1 MRLHRMR
8 VHAMVGDMTAMKVS
22 GGTGETT
29 ADASAD
35 VREWR
40 ELLARH
46 ADLTCALDRALQ
58 AGHSLG
64 MSEYEV
70 LERLAE
76 LPEHSA
82 KVATIAKS
90 VHLSQSAL
98 SRVIG
103 RLEVA
108 GLVERHMC
116 PEDRRA
122 INVRLTDEGLQRQAE
137 AQPTQRQVLA
147 QRLHAPLIKT
157 CEPVPSV
164 DA

>member
-1 MRLHRMR
+1 
-8 VHAMVGDMTAMKVS
+8 MVTTMTATKVS
-22 GGTGETT
+22 VGTGETN

-35 VREWR
+35 VRGWR

-76 LPEHSA
+76 LPEQSA

-122 INVRLTDEGLQRQAE
+122 INVRLTDEGLERQTE
-137 AQPTQRQVLA
+137 ARPTQRRVLA
-147 QRLHAPLIKT
+147 ERLHAPLVKS
-157 CEPVPSV
+157 CEPVASV
-164 DA
+164 DD

>member
-1 MRLHRMR
+1 MRMHDN
-8 VHAMVGDMTAMKVS
+8 VASMTETKVS
-22 GGTGETT
+22 AGSGETGT
-29 ADASAD
+29 DRESTAD

-46 ADLTCALDRALQ
+46 ADLSCALDRELQ
-58 AGHSLG
+58 AGHALG

-76 LPEHSA
+76 LPEQSA
-82 KVATIAKS
+82 KVQTIAKS

-103 RLEVA
+103 RLETA

-122 INVRLTDEGLQRQAE
+122 VKVRLTDDGLLRQTE
-137 AQPTQRQVLA
+137 AQPTQRRVLA
-147 QRLHAPLIKT
+147 ERLHAPLLKS
-157 CEPVPSV
+157 C
-164 DA
+164 D

>member
-1 MRLHRMR
+1 MRLHRLRMHDN
-8 VHAMVGDMTAMKVS
+8 VPSMTATKVS
-22 GGTGETT
+22 AGPGETR
-29 ADASAD
+29 ADVSAD

-58 AGHSLG
+58 TDHSLG

-76 LPEHSA
+76 LPEQSA

-103 RLEVA
+103 RLETA

-122 INVRLTDEGLQRQAE
+122 VNVRLTDEGLLRQTE
-137 AQPTQRQVLA
+137 AQPTQRRVLA
-147 QRLHAPLIKT
+147 ERLHAPLVKS
-157 CEPVPSV
+157 CQPL
-164 DA
+164 

>member
-1 MRLHRMR
+1 MQMHDN
-8 VHAMVGDMTAMKVS
+8 VPIMTDTKVS
-22 GGTGETT
+22 AETGEI
-29 ADASAD
+29 SAD

-46 ADLTCALDRALQ
+46 ADLSCALDRELQ
-58 AGHSLG
+58 HHGLG

-76 LPEHSA
+76 LPDQYA
-82 KVATIAKS
+82 KVQTIAKS

-103 RLEVA
+103 RLETA
-108 GLVERHMC
+108 GLVERSMC

-122 INVRLTDEGLQRQAE
+122 ITVRLTNEGLVRQTE
-137 AQPTQRQVLA
+137 ALPTQRRVLA
-147 QRLHAPLIKT
+147 DRLHAPLTKT
-157 CEPVPSV
+157 CEL
-164 DA
+164 

>member
-1 MRLHRMR
+1 
-8 VHAMVGDMTAMKVS
+8 MTATKVS
-22 GGTGETT
+22 VGTGETN
-29 ADASAD
+29 AD

-58 AGHSLG
+58 VGHSLG

-76 LPEHSA
+76 LPERSA

-122 INVRLTDEGLQRQAE
+122 INVRLTDEGLQLQGE
-137 AQPTQRQVLA
+137 AQPTQRRVLA
-147 QRLHAPLIKT
+147 ERLHAPLVKS
-157 CEPVPSV
+157 CEPLPSTS
-164 DA
+164 D

>member
-1 MRLHRMR
+1 MR
-8 VHAMVGDMTAMKVS
+8 VHAIVASMTATKVS
-22 GGTGETT
+22 AGPGETS

-58 AGHSLG
+58 AGHELG

-76 LPEHSA
+76 LPEQSA

-103 RLEVA
+103 RLELA

-122 INVRLTDEGLQRQAE
+122 VNVRLTEEGLQRQTE
-137 AQPTQRQVLA
+137 ARPTQRQVLA
-147 QRLHAPLIKT
+147 ERLHAPLVKT
-157 CEPVPSV
+157 CEPIPSV
-164 DA
+164 DG

>member
-1 MRLHRMR
+1 
-8 VHAMVGDMTAMKVS
+8 
-22 GGTGETT
+22 
-29 ADASAD
+29 
-35 VREWR
+35 
-40 ELLARH
+40 
-46 ADLTCALDRALQ
+46 
-58 AGHSLG
+58 

-76 LPEHSA
+76 LPEQSA

-116 PEDRRA
+116 SEDRRA
-122 INVRLTDEGLQRQAE
+122 VNVRLTDEGLARQTE
-137 AQPTQRQVLA
+137 ALPTQRRVLA
-147 QRLHAPLIKT
+147 ERLHAPLVKT
-157 CEPVPSV
+157 CGPLPSGN
-164 DA
+164 D

>member
-1 MRLHRMR
+1 
-8 VHAMVGDMTAMKVS
+8 MTATKVS
-22 GGTGETT
+22 VGTGETN

-35 VREWR
+35 VRGWR

-76 LPEHSA
+76 LPEQSA

-122 INVRLTDEGLQRQAE
+122 INVRLTDEGLERQTE
-137 AQPTQRQVLA
+137 ARPTQRRVLA
-147 QRLHAPLIKT
+147 ERLHAPLVKS
-157 CEPVPSV
+157 CEPVASV
-164 DA
+164 DD

>member
-1 MRLHRMR
+1 MRWHRLR
-8 VHAMVGDMTAMKVS
+8 VHAIVTPMTATKVS
-22 GGTGETT
+22 AGPGETS
-29 ADASAD
+29 ADVTAD

-46 ADLTCALDRALQ
+46 QDLTCALDRALQ

-76 LPEHSA
+76 LPERSA

-103 RLEVA
+103 RLELA

-116 PEDRRA
+116 SEDRRA
-122 INVRLTDEGLQRQAE
+122 VNVRLTEEGLQRQTE
-137 AQPTQRQVLA
+137 AKPTQRQVLA
-147 QRLHAPLIKT
+147 DRLHAPLVKG
-157 CEPVPSV
+157 CGPL
-164 DA
+164 D

>member
-1 MRLHRMR
+1 MRM
-8 VHAMVGDMTAMKVS
+8 HAMVGDMTVTKVS

-29 ADASAD
+29 AD

-70 LERLAE
+70 LERLAQPPADP
-76 LPEHSA
+76 PEG
-82 KVATIAKS
+82 ATIAQS
-90 VHLSQSAL
+90 VHPSPSAL

-103 RLEVA
+103 PLHVA
-108 GLVERHMC
+108 
-116 PEDRRA
+116 
-122 INVRLTDEGLQRQAE
+122 
-137 AQPTQRQVLA
+137 
-147 QRLHAPLIKT
+147 
-157 CEPVPSV
+157 
-164 DA
+164 

>member
-1 MRLHRMR
+1 
-8 VHAMVGDMTAMKVS
+8 MTETKVS
-22 GGTGETT
+22 AGPGET
-29 ADASAD
+29 SAEETGTD
-35 VREWR
+35 VRAWR

-58 AGHSLG
+58 AGHQLG

-76 LPEHSA
+76 LPEQSA
-82 KVATIAKS
+82 KVQQIAKS

-103 RLEVA
+103 RLETA

-122 INVRLTDEGLQRQAE
+122 VNVRLTDEGLLRQTE

-147 QRLHAPLIKT
+147 DRLHAPLLKS
-157 CEPVPSV
+157 CEPA
-164 DA
+164 D

>member
-1 MRLHRMR
+1 MRLHDN
-8 VHAMVGDMTAMKVS
+8 VASMTATKVS
-22 GGTGETT
+22 AGPGETS
-29 ADASAD
+29 ADVSAD

-76 LPEHSA
+76 LPDRSA
-82 KVATIAKS
+82 KVAMIAKS

-103 RLEVA
+103 RLEAA
-108 GLVERHMC
+108 GLVERSMC

-122 INVRLTDEGLQRQAE
+122 VTVCLTDEGLQRQTE
-137 AQPTQRQVLA
+137 ARPTQRQVLA
-147 QRLHAPLIKT
+147 ERLHAPLGKT
-157 CEPVPSV
+157 CQ
-164 DA
+164 AL

>member
-1 MRLHRMR
+1 MRLHDN
-8 VHAMVGDMTAMKVS
+8 VAAMTALKVS
-22 GGTGETT
+22 AGTGES
-29 ADASAD
+29 SAD

-103 RLEVA
+103 RLETA

-122 INVRLTDEGLQRQAE
+122 VNVRLTEAGLALQTE
-137 AQPTQRQVLA
+137 AQPTQRRVLA
-147 QRLHAPLIKT
+147 ERLHAPLIKT
-157 CEPVPSV
+157 CQPL
-164 DA
+164 

>member
-1 MRLHRMR
+1 MPLHEMR
-8 VHAMVGDMTAMKVS
+8 VHAMVPVMAATKVS
-22 GGTGETT
+22 AGTGET
-29 ADASAD
+29 SAD
-35 VREWR
+35 VSAEVREWR

-46 ADLTCALDRALQ
+46 ADLVCALDRALQ
-58 AGHSLG
+58 NGHSLG

-76 LPEHSA
+76 LPEQSA

-103 RLEVA
+103 RLEIA

-122 INVRLTDEGLQRQAE
+122 VNVRLTDEGLERQIQAK
-137 AQPTQRQVLA
+137 PTQRQVLA
-147 QRLHAPLIKT
+147 ERLHAPLVKS
-157 CEPVPSV
+157 CEPL
-164 DA
+164 D

>member
-1 MRLHRMR
+1 MRLHDN
-8 VHAMVGDMTAMKVS
+8 VASMTATKVS
-22 GGTGETT
+22 AGTGET
-29 ADASAD
+29 SAD
-35 VREWR
+35 VRAWR

-76 LPEHSA
+76 LPDRSA
-82 KVATIAKS
+82 KVQTIAKS

-103 RLEVA
+103 RLETA

-122 INVRLTDEGLQRQAE
+122 VKVRLTEAGLLRQTE
-137 AQPTQRQVLA
+137 AQPTQRRVLA
-147 QRLHAPLIKT
+147 ERLHAPLAKA
-157 CEPVPSV
+157 CQPLLSV
-164 DA
+164 DG

>member
-1 MRLHRMR
+1 MPMHDN
-8 VHAMVGDMTAMKVS
+8 VTAVTDMKVS
-22 GGTGETT
+22 TGTTVETG
-29 ADASAD
+29 AA

-46 ADLTCALDRALQ
+46 ADLTCALDRELQ
-58 AGHSLG
+58 AGHQLG

-76 LPEHSA
+76 LPEQSA
-82 KVATIAKS
+82 KVQQIAGS

-103 RLEVA
+103 RLEAA

-122 INVRLTDEGLQRQAE
+122 INVRLTEDGLLRQTE
-137 AQPTQRQVLA
+137 AQPTQRRVLA
-147 QRLHAPLIKT
+147 ERLHSPLTKT
-157 CEPVPSV
+157 C
-164 DA
+164 DAPIL

>member
-1 MRLHRMR
+1 MQLHDN
-8 VHAMVGDMTAMKVS
+8 VPTMTDTKVS
-22 GGTGETT
+22 AGTGET
-29 ADASAD
+29 SAD

-40 ELLARH
+40 QLLARH

-58 AGHSLG
+58 NHGLG

-76 LPEHSA
+76 LPEQYA
-82 KVATIAKS
+82 KVQTIAKS

-103 RLEVA
+103 RLETA
-108 GLVERHMC
+108 GLVERKMC

-122 INVRLTDEGLQRQAE
+122 VTVWLTDAGLARQAE
-137 AQPTQRQVLA
+137 ALPTQRRVLGE
-147 QRLHAPLIKT
+147 RLHAPLTKT
-157 CEPVPSV
+157 CEL
-164 DA
+164 

>member
-1 MRLHRMR
+1 
-8 VHAMVGDMTAMKVS
+8 MTATKVS
-22 GGTGETT
+22 GGPGETT
-29 ADASAD
+29 AD

-58 AGHSLG
+58 TRHSLG

-76 LPEHSA
+76 LPEQSA

-103 RLEVA
+103 RLESA

-122 INVRLTDEGLQRQAE
+122 INVRLTDEGLRRQTE

-147 QRLHAPLIKT
+147 ERLHAPLGKT
-157 CEPVPSV
+157 CEPTTILP
-164 DA
+164 

>member
-1 MRLHRMR
+1 MQLHDN
-8 VHAMVGDMTAMKVS
+8 VTAMAETKVS
-22 GGTGETT
+22 TGTTT
-29 ADASAD
+29 KASAD

-40 ELLARH
+40 ALLARH
-46 ADLTCALDRALQ
+46 ADLTCALDRELQ
-58 AGHSLG
+58 AGHQLG

-76 LPEHSA
+76 LPEQSA
-82 KVATIAKS
+82 KVQQIAGS

-103 RLEVA
+103 RLEAA

-122 INVRLTDEGLQRQAE
+122 IMVRLTEHGLLRQTE
-137 AQPTQRQVLA
+137 AQPTQRRVLA
-147 QRLHAPLIKT
+147 ERLHSPLTKT
-157 CEPVPSV
+157 C
-164 DA
+164 DAPIL

>member
-1 MRLHRMR
+1 MRLHRLR
-8 VHAMVGDMTAMKVS
+8 LHDNVAAVTVTKVS
-22 GGTGETT
+22 VGTGETN

-70 LERLAE
+70 LERLSE

-103 RLEVA
+103 RLETA
-108 GLVERHMC
+108 GLVQRNMC
-116 PEDRRA
+116 SEDRRA
-122 INVRLTDEGLQRQAE
+122 VNVCLTEEGLRRQLE
-137 AQPTQRQVLA
+137 AKPTQRKVLA
-147 QRLHAPLIKT
+147 ERLHAPLVKT
-157 CEPVPSV
+157 CNPV
-164 DA
+164 D